1 MSTPIRSG
9 PSELPA
15 LLVRALGLLL
25 PAPLLLAVAAAQD
38 LTPRAPAQS
47 GPIALVHATVHPVS
61 GPSIEDGY
69 VLFDKGRIVE
79 VGRGTPPGAARAID
93 GRGKHVYPGWIAPFT
108 NLGLTEIGAV
118 RASRDE
124 REVGDVTPE
133 VRAAVAINPDST
145 LIPVARS
152 NGVLAFAAFPRGGL
166 VPGRASV
173 LQVEG
178 WTWEE
183 MAVEADAGLVVEWPA
198 PRPPDRPYEERDEAK
213 EMEEV
218 RRNRE
223 RLEQAFAEARA
234 HAAARAAD
242 PATPVDVR
250 FEAMRGALDGK
261 RPVFLLANDYD
272 QILAALAFAA
282 RWKVKPVIVG
292 GQDAWLLPDEMKA
305 ADAAVI
311 VESIHRFP
319 KRSDSDFDEC
329 FKLPARLEAAGVRWC
344 LATGEWSSNERNL
357 PYAAGRA
364 VAYGLPRDA
373 AVRAITLYAAR
384 ILGVDGRLGSIEPG
398 KDATL
403 LVTDGDPLEIPTR
416 VVAAFVGGREIDLSN
431 KQVQL
436 YEKYRAKYRR

>member
-1 MSTPIRSG
+1 MR
-9 PSELPA
+9 
-15 LLVRALGLLL
+15 LLL
-25 PAPLLLAVAAAQD
+25 PVPLLLAAVAAAQD
-38 LTPRAPAQS
+38 LTPRAAPQS
-47 GPIALVHATVHPVS
+47 GPIALTHATIHPVS

-93 GRGKHVYPGWIAPFT
+93 AKGRHVYPGWIAPFT

-124 REVGDVTPE
+124 SEVGGVVPE
-133 VRAAVAINPDST
+133 VRAAVAVNPDST

-173 LQVEG
+173 LAVEG

-183 MAVEADAGLVVEWPA
+183 MAIEPDAGLVVEWPA
-198 PRPPDRPYEERDEAK
+198 PRPPDSPYDERDEAK
-213 EMEEV
+213 AIEEV
-218 RRNRE
+218 RKNRE
-223 RLEQAFAEARA
+223 RLDRAFAEAHA
-234 HAAARAAD
+234 YAAARAAD
-242 PATPVDVR
+242 PKTPVDVR
-250 FEAMRGALDGK
+250 FEAMRPALEGK
-261 RPVFLLANDYD
+261 SPVLLLANDYD
-272 QILAALAFAA
+272 QIAAALAFAA
-282 RWKVKPVIVG
+282 KWKLKPVIVG
-292 GQDAWLLPDEMKA
+292 GQDGWLLLDELKVR
-305 ADAAVI
+305 DAAVI

-319 KRSDSDFDEC
+319 KRTDSDFDEC
-329 FKLPARLEAAGVRWC
+329 YKLPARLEAAGVRWC

-373 AVRAITLYAAR
+373 AIRAITLYPAR
-384 ILGVDGRLGSIEPG
+384 ILGVDVRLGSLEPG

-416 VVAAFVGGREIDLSN
+416 VLAAYVEGKEIDLSN
-431 KQVQL
+431 KQLRL
-436 YEKYRAKYRR
+436 YEKYRKKYAR

>member
-1 MSTPIRSG
+1 MNRVAI
-9 PSELPA
+9 L
-15 LLVRALGLLL
+15 
-25 PAPLLLAVAAAQD
+25 LLLAAAAAAQD
-38 LTPRAPAQS
+38 LTPRAPPQP

-69 VLFDKGRIVE
+69 VLFDRGRIVE
-79 VGRGTPPGAARAID
+79 VGRGAPPGAARATD
-93 GRGKHVYPGWIAPFT
+93 ATGKHVYPGWIAPFT

-124 REVGDVTPE
+124 DEVGELAAE
-133 VRAAVAINPDST
+133 VRAAVAVNPDST

-152 NGVLAFAAFPRGGL
+152 NGILSFAAFPRGGL

-173 LQVEG
+173 LSVEG

-183 MAVEADAGLVVEWPA
+183 MAVEPDAGLVVEWPA
-198 PRPPDRPYEERDEAK
+198 PRPPDTPYQEGDEAK
-213 EMEEV
+213 AMEGI
-218 RRNRE
+218 RKSRE
-223 RLEQAFAEARA
+223 RLDQAFAEAQA
-234 HAAARAAD
+234 YAAARAAD
-242 PATPVDVR
+242 GKTPVDVR
-250 FEAMRGALDGK
+250 FEAMRPALEGK
-261 RPVFLLANDYD
+261 RPVFLLAHDYD
-272 QILAALAFAA
+272 QIAAALAFAA
-282 RWKVKPVIVG
+282 RWKLKPVIVG
-292 GQDAWLLPDEMKA
+292 GQDSWLLLDELKA
-305 ADAAVI
+305 RDAAVI

-329 FKLPARLEAAGVRWC
+329 YKLPARLEAAGVRWC

-373 AVRAITLYAAR
+373 AIRAITLCAAR
-384 ILGVDGRLGSIEPG
+384 VLGVDGRLGSLEPG

-416 VVAAFVGGREIDLSN
+416 VLAAYVQGKQIDLSN
-431 KQVQL
+431 KQLRL
-436 YEKYRAKYRR
+436 YEKYREKYRR